1 MRKAFHVLSII
12 MAGISTAIFTLCGVY
27 YTNLPENY
35 VLNSNFSNKLQ
46 VSSITSLKY
55 TNKLTQ
61 KASIQNIES
70 KNYDAQLMLFDV
82 IPIKNATVT
91 VADRKYVI
99 PCGIPFGIKI
109 YTEGVLVIKTGNI
122 DTSLGTVNPAE
133 KANIQSGDI
142 ILLINGQKIKNNED
156 MQNIIKN
163 SDGSSLDIQLKRNNL
178 LISTTLTP
186 VLPIGSQEYK
196 AGIWVRD
203 STAGI
208 GTLTYY
214 DAETHTFGGLG
225 HGICDNDT
233 EQLMPL
239 QSGEI
244 VKATINS
251 IRKSTSGVPGS
262 LCGSFLGSQGIG
274 NLKSNTEAGVYGTME
289 QSPSNLAPIPV
300 ANRYE
305 IQTGSAKVLTTID
318 GEKPQYYDIEIE
330 SVNCNDKNET
340 KNMIIR
346 ITDEKLIEKTGGIVQ
361 GMSGSPII
369 QNGMLI
375 GAVTHV
381 FINDTQRGY
390 AIFAENML
398 VNNNIIVQTELPLA
412 S

>member
-1 MRKAFHVLSII
+1 
-12 MAGISTAIFTLCGVY
+12 MAGISMAIFTLCGIY

-35 VLNSNFSNKLQ
+35 ILNSKFSDKLR
-46 VSSITSLKY
+46 VGTVTSLKY
-55 TNKLTQ
+55 TEKSTQ
-61 KASIQNIES
+61 KTSIQNAES
-70 KNYDAQLMLFDV
+70 QNYDARLMLFDV
-82 IPIKNATVT
+82 IPIKDATVT
-91 VADRKYVI
+91 VTDRKYVI
-99 PCGIPFGIKI
+99 PCGTPFGIKI

-122 DTSLGTVNPAE
+122 DTSLGTVNPAQQ
-133 KANIQSGDI
+133 ANIQAGDI
-142 ILLINGQKIKNNED
+142 ILSIDGEKIKNNED
-156 MQNIIKN
+156 MQNVIEDSNGK
-163 SDGSSLDIQLKRNNL
+163 SLNVKLKRNDL

-186 VLPIGSQEYK
+186 VLPIANQKYK

-214 DAETHTFGGLG
+214 DSDTHTFGGLG

-239 QSGEI
+239 QNGEI

-251 IRKSTSGVPGS
+251 IRKSTTGVPGS
-262 LCGSFLGSQGIG
+262 LCGSFLGNQKIG
-274 NLKSNTEAGVYGTME
+274 NLKSNTESGVYGTME
-289 QSPSNLAPIPV
+289 QSPSNLNSIPV

-305 IQTGSAKVLTTID
+305 IQAGNAKVLTTVD
-318 GEKPQYYDIEIE
+318 GETPQYYDIEIE
-330 SVNCNDKNET
+330 SIDCNGQNET

-346 ITDEKLIEKTGGIVQ
+346 ITDKELIEKTGGIVQ

-369 QNGMLI
+369 QNGMLV

-381 FINDTQRGY
+381 FINDTQCGY

-398 VNNNIIVQTELPLA
+398 KNNNIIIQTEQPLA